1 MAWRGVFGSV
11 YRGIGPPW
19 VRGCHGPAARARFC
33 LGRRVTAPAARAMGA
48 GVLRTAARERFERP
62 SATRNAA
69 WGRRRWFLPMGC
81 VVYPRIYAARC
92 DAVWR
97 GVFGTVYRGIG
108 PPWGRGCHGPAACA
122 RARRG
127 RRVPAPAARAVGAGL
142 SRARRAP
149 WVRACPVHAA
159 RKRFERPSAARNA
172 ACSTRH
178 RPPPGLPPAP
188 AVRGLEGRSPPSE
201 IVSPG
206 SAGRAGSL
214 RPQAQTFLTRFP
226 GRAEGAG
233 ETCAPVGKDRQRR
246 AFPTPAVRRGF
257 SAAPYSMTASASL
270 TSSIRRATCAGVS
283 TGWLNSTV
291 WFTVTAGAAC
301 GVWRLS

>member
-1 MAWRGVFGSV
+1 MLVRTCGPLRG
-11 YRGIGPPW
+11 
-19 VRGCHGPAARARFC
+19 AARAVR
-33 LGRRVTAPAARAMGA
+33 GMGWVAARLRA
-48 GVLRTAARERFERP
+48 GPIPALRSLWHGPFSAANGRAAGGCCERCERP
-62 SATRNAA
+62 KDARNAA
-69 WGRRRWFLPMGC
+69 WGRRRRFLPMGC

-92 DAVWR
+92 DAAWR
-97 GVFGTVYRGIG
+97 GAFGTVYRGIG

-233 ETCAPVGKDRQRR
+233 ETCKPGEKDRRRR
-246 AFPTPAVRRGF
+246 AFPPHRREVRHE
-257 SAAPYSMTASASL
+257 A
-270 TSSIRRATCAGVS
+270 
-283 TGWLNSTV
+283 
-291 WFTVTAGAAC
+291 
-301 GVWRLS
+301 